1 MCIIYLFQTYA
12 SKMLIAIN
20 PFQTMTNLYGSE
32 EIEKYKCKFSNAPH
46 LYAIGEDSDCWGIE
60 KSQK

>member
-20 PFQTMTNLYGSE
+20 PFQTMTNLYGSK
-32 EIEKYKCKFSNAPH
+32 EIEKYKCKISNAPH
-46 LYAIGEDSDCWGIE
+46 LYAIGKDSDCWGIE